1 MSDFLSNF
9 TSDKYKKDAEEHK
22 LVMPDTEVTETDIE
36 NSSVASVDSD
46 TLEDVMPDLSEV
58 DISDAVSD
66 EMLEDAITSDF
77 SHEAFEGEKNE
88 ENFTDVSED
97 ELDNETD
104 VSDDDL
110 ESFLMELAASSSEDD
125 MVVKDQSFAKKQK
138 IKRGIIAG
146 SSLLAVIAIA
156 WFYYGQAHVKLPDF
170 TGKSV
175 STAQTWADEHKVKLE
190 VKRVYDFEKEANIVI
205 KESDKNRTISKKKTV
220 NLTASLGAN
229 PKEKIE
235 LPDFSKMP
243 VAEAREF
250 IKKNKLEN
258 TSVQLDYSETVAKDT
273 YLKQTFANQAVTPE
287 TFKREDNLTLYY
299 SKGKEPV
306 VQNIEVPDFSSQTK
320 EQINTWS
327 KEKGV
332 KVAFEYA
339 GSESLEADKVISQSV
354 AKGQKVSK
362 VDTITI
368 KLSLGKPMT
377 VPDFS
382 RFTFD
387 ESSGAAKNLPVISK
401 QVYSDTVPYGGFISQ
416 SIPAGTQYFA
426 KDTIPDITAVYSLG
440 RVYIKDLKGQTEG
453 DLQGTFYNDYTSKGA
468 NISYRVQY
476 VNSPETK
483 GTVVGQSSLNEFVP
497 LSCTVFIQISNGH
510 EK

>member
-9 TSDKYKKDAEEHK
+9 TSDKYKKDAEEQE
-22 LVMPDTEVTETDIE
+22 LVTPDTEIPETAMENVT
-36 NSSVASVDSD
+36 
-46 TLEDVMPDLSEV
+46 PDLSEV
-58 DISDAVSD
+58 ANYDAVLADTTVRGLSC
-66 EMLEDAITSDF
+66 EMLDEETNAEDF
-77 SHEAFEGEKNE
+77 NE
-88 ENFTDVSED
+88 ITDVKNFNDTSED
-97 ELDNETD
+97 KLDNENFND
-104 VSDDDL
+104 VSDDEL
-110 ESFLMELAASSSEDD
+110 ASFLRELADVSSEDD
-125 MVVKDQSFAKKQK
+125 LVVKDQFFAKKQK

-146 SSLLAVIAIA
+146 SGLLAVIVIT
-156 WFYYGQAHVKLPDF
+156 WFYYGQTHVKLPDF
-170 TGKSV
+170 IGKSV

-190 VKRVYDFEKEANIVI
+190 VKRVYNFDKEANIVI

-273 YLKQTFANQAVTPE
+273 YLKQTFANQSVTPE

-306 VQNIEVPDFSSQTK
+306 VQNIDVPDFSSQTK

-332 KVAFEYA
+332 KVTFETA
-339 GSESLEADKVISQSV
+339 GSETIEADKVISQSV

-362 VDTITI
+362 ADIMII

-401 QVYSDTVPYGGFISQ
+401 QVYNDTVPYGGFISQ

-426 KDTIPDITAVYSLG
+426 KDTIPDIMAVYSLG

-468 NISYRVQY
+468 NIAYRVQY

-497 LSCTVFIQISNGH
+497 LSCTIFIQISNGH

>member
-1 MSDFLSNF
+1 MEN
-9 TSDKYKKDAEEHK
+9 
-22 LVMPDTEVTETDIE
+22 VT
-36 NSSVASVDSD
+36 
-46 TLEDVMPDLSEV
+46 PDLSEV
-58 DISDAVSD
+58 ANYDAVLADTTVRGLSC
-66 EMLEDAITSDF
+66 EMLDEETNAEDF
-77 SHEAFEGEKNE
+77 NE
-88 ENFTDVSED
+88 ITDVKNFNDTSED
-97 ELDNETD
+97 KLDNENFND
-104 VSDDDL
+104 VSDDEL
-110 ESFLMELAASSSEDD
+110 ASFLRELADVSSEDD
-125 MVVKDQSFAKKQK
+125 LVVKDQFFAKKQK

-146 SSLLAVIAIA
+146 SGLLAVIVIT
-156 WFYYGQAHVKLPDF
+156 WFYYGQTHVKLPDF
-170 TGKSV
+170 IGKSV

-190 VKRVYDFEKEANIVI
+190 VKRVYNFDKEANIVI

-273 YLKQTFANQAVTPE
+273 YLKQTFANQSVTPE

-306 VQNIEVPDFSSQTK
+306 VQNIDVPDFSSQTK

-332 KVAFEYA
+332 KVTFETA
-339 GSESLEADKVISQSV
+339 GSETIEADKVISQSV

-362 VDTITI
+362 ADIMII

-401 QVYSDTVPYGGFISQ
+401 QVYNDTVPYGGFISQ

-426 KDTIPDITAVYSLG
+426 KDTIPDIMAVYSLG

-468 NISYRVQY
+468 NIAYRVQY

-497 LSCTVFIQISNGH
+497 LSCTIFIQISNGH

>member
-22 LVMPDTEVTETDIE
+22 LVTPDTEVTETDIE

-46 TLEDVMPDLSEV
+46 TLEDVTSDLSEV

-156 WFYYGQAHVKLPDF
+156 WFYYGQTHVKLPDF

-190 VKRVYDFEKEANIVI
+190 VKRVYDFDKEANII
-205 KESDKNRTISKKKTV
+205 IEESDKNRTISKKKTV

-362 VDTITI
+362 ADTITI

>member
-1 MSDFLSNF
+1 
-9 TSDKYKKDAEEHK
+9 
-22 LVMPDTEVTETDIE
+22 
-36 NSSVASVDSD
+36 
-46 TLEDVMPDLSEV
+46 
-58 DISDAVSD
+58 
-66 EMLEDAITSDF
+66 
-77 SHEAFEGEKNE
+77 
-88 ENFTDVSED
+88 
-97 ELDNETD
+97 
-104 VSDDDL
+104 
-110 ESFLMELAASSSEDD
+110 
-125 MVVKDQSFAKKQK
+125 
-138 IKRGIIAG
+138 
-146 SSLLAVIAIA
+146 LAVIVIT
-156 WFYYGQAHVKLPDF
+156 WFYYGQTHVKLPDF
-170 TGKSV
+170 IGKSV

-190 VKRVYDFEKEANIVI
+190 VKRVYDFDKEANIVI

-273 YLKQTFANQAVTPE
+273 YLKQTFANQSVTPE

-306 VQNIEVPDFSSQTK
+306 VQNIDVPDFSSQTK

-332 KVAFEYA
+332 KVTFETA
-339 GSESLEADKVISQSV
+339 GSETIEADKVISQSV

-362 VDTITI
+362 ADIMII

-401 QVYSDTVPYGGFISQ
+401 QVYNDTVPYGGFISQ

-426 KDTIPDITAVYSLG
+426 KDTIPDIMAVYSLG

-468 NISYRVQY
+468 NIAYRVQY

-497 LSCTVFIQISNGH
+497 LSCTIFIQISNGH

>member
-9 TSDKYKKDAEEHK
+9 TSDKYKKDAEEQE
-22 LVMPDTEVTETDIE
+22 LVTPDTEIPETAMENVT
-36 NSSVASVDSD
+36 
-46 TLEDVMPDLSEV
+46 PDLSEV
-58 DISDAVSD
+58 ANYDAVSD
-66 EMLEDAITSDF
+66 DDVLADTTVRGLSCEMLDEETNAEDF
-77 SHEAFEGEKNE
+77 NE
-88 ENFTDVSED
+88 ITDVKNFNDTSED
-97 ELDNETD
+97 KLDNENFND
-104 VSDDDL
+104 VSDDEL
-110 ESFLMELAASSSEDD
+110 ASFLRELADVSSEDD
-125 MVVKDQSFAKKQK
+125 LVVKDQFFAKKQK

-146 SSLLAVIAIA
+146 SGLLAVIVIT
-156 WFYYGQAHVKLPDF
+156 WFYYGQTHVKLPDF
-170 TGKSV
+170 IGKSV

-190 VKRVYDFEKEANIVI
+190 VKRVYDFDKEANIVI

-273 YLKQTFANQAVTPE
+273 YLKQTFANQSVTPE
-287 TFKREDNLTLYY
+287 TFKREDNLILYY

-306 VQNIEVPDFSSQTK
+306 VQNIDVPDFSSQTK

-332 KVAFEYA
+332 KVTFETA
-339 GSESLEADKVISQSV
+339 GSETIEADKVISQSV

-362 VDTITI
+362 ADIMII

-401 QVYSDTVPYGGFISQ
+401 QVYNDTVPYGGFISQ

-426 KDTIPDITAVYSLG
+426 KDTIPDIMAVYSLG

-468 NISYRVQY
+468 NIAYRVQY

-497 LSCTVFIQISNGH
+497 LSCTIFIQISNGH

>member
-9 TSDKYKKDAEEHK
+9 TSDKYKKDAEEQE
-22 LVMPDTEVTETDIE
+22 LVMPDTEIPETAMENVT
-36 NSSVASVDSD
+36 
-46 TLEDVMPDLSEV
+46 PDLSEV
-58 DISDAVSD
+58 ANYDAVSD
-66 EMLEDAITSDF
+66 DDVLADTTIRGLSCEMLDEETNAEDF
-77 SHEAFEGEKNE
+77 NE
-88 ENFTDVSED
+88 ITDVKNFNDTSED
-97 ELDNETD
+97 KLDNENFND
-104 VSDDDL
+104 VSDDEL
-110 ESFLMELAASSSEDD
+110 ASFLRELADVSSEDD
-125 MVVKDQSFAKKQK
+125 LVVKDQFFAKKQK

-146 SSLLAVIAIA
+146 SGLLAVIVIT
-156 WFYYGQAHVKLPDF
+156 WFYYGQTHVKLPDF
-170 TGKSV
+170 IGKSV

-190 VKRVYDFEKEANIVI
+190 VKRVYNFDKEANIVI

-273 YLKQTFANQAVTPE
+273 YLKQTFANQSVTPE

-306 VQNIEVPDFSSQTK
+306 VQNIDVPDFSSQTK

-332 KVAFEYA
+332 KVTFETA
-339 GSESLEADKVISQSV
+339 GSETIEADKVISQSV

-362 VDTITI
+362 ADIMII

-401 QVYSDTVPYGGFISQ
+401 QVYNDTVPYGGFISQ

-426 KDTIPDITAVYSLG
+426 KDTIPDIMAVYSLG

-468 NISYRVQY
+468 NIAYRVQY

-497 LSCTVFIQISNGH
+497 LSCTIFIQISNGH

>member
-9 TSDKYKKDAEEHK
+9 TSDKYKKDAEEQE
-22 LVMPDTEVTETDIE
+22 LVTPDTEIPETAMENVT
-36 NSSVASVDSD
+36 
-46 TLEDVMPDLSEV
+46 PDLSEV
-58 DISDAVSD
+58 ANYDAVLADTTVRGLSC
-66 EMLEDAITSDF
+66 EMLDEETNAEDF
-77 SHEAFEGEKNE
+77 NE
-88 ENFTDVSED
+88 ITDVKNFNDTSED
-97 ELDNETD
+97 KLDNENFND
-104 VSDDDL
+104 VSDDEL
-110 ESFLMELAASSSEDD
+110 ASFLRELADVSSEDD
-125 MVVKDQSFAKKQK
+125 LVVKDQFFAKKQK

-146 SSLLAVIAIA
+146 SGLLAVIVIT
-156 WFYYGQAHVKLPDF
+156 WFYYGQTHVKLPDF
-170 TGKSV
+170 IGKSV

-190 VKRVYDFEKEANIVI
+190 VKRVYNFDKEANIVI

-273 YLKQTFANQAVTPE
+273 YLKQTFANQSVTPE

-306 VQNIEVPDFSSQTK
+306 VQNIDVPDFSSQTK

-332 KVAFEYA
+332 KVTFETA
-339 GSESLEADKVISQSV
+339 GSETIEADKVISQSV

-362 VDTITI
+362 ADIMII

-401 QVYSDTVPYGGFISQ
+401 QVYNDTVPYGGFISQ

-426 KDTIPDITAVYSLG
+426 KDTIPDIMAVYSLG

-453 DLQGTFYNDYTSKGA
+453 DLQGTFYNDYRSKGA
-468 NISYRVQY
+468 NIAYRVQY

-497 LSCTVFIQISNGH
+497 LSCTIFIQISNGH

>member
-9 TSDKYKKDAEEHK
+9 TSDKYKKDAEEQE
-22 LVMPDTEVTETDIE
+22 LVTPDTEIPETAMENVT
-36 NSSVASVDSD
+36 
-46 TLEDVMPDLSEV
+46 PDLSEV
-58 DISDAVSD
+58 ANYDAVSD
-66 EMLEDAITSDF
+66 DDVLADTTVRGLSCEMLDEETNAEDF
-77 SHEAFEGEKNE
+77 NE
-88 ENFTDVSED
+88 ITDVKNFNDTSED
-97 ELDNETD
+97 KLDNENFND
-104 VSDDDL
+104 VSDDEL
-110 ESFLMELAASSSEDD
+110 ASFLRELADVSSEDD
-125 MVVKDQSFAKKQK
+125 LVVKDQFFAKKQK

-146 SSLLAVIAIA
+146 SGLLAVIVIT
-156 WFYYGQAHVKLPDF
+156 WFYYGQTHVKLPDF
-170 TGKSV
+170 IGKSV

-190 VKRVYDFEKEANIVI
+190 VKRVYDFDKEANIVI

-273 YLKQTFANQAVTPE
+273 YLKQTFANQSVTPE
-287 TFKREDNLTLYY
+287 TFKREDNLILYY

-306 VQNIEVPDFSSQTK
+306 VQNIDVPDFSSQTK

-332 KVAFEYA
+332 KVTFETA
-339 GSESLEADKVISQSV
+339 GSETIEADKVISQSV

-362 VDTITI
+362 ADIMII

-387 ESSGAAKNLPVISK
+387 DSSGAAKNLPVISK
-401 QVYSDTVPYGGFISQ
+401 QVYNDTVPYGGFISQ

-426 KDTIPDITAVYSLG
+426 KDTIPDIMAVYSLG

-468 NISYRVQY
+468 NIAYRVQY

-497 LSCTVFIQISNGH
+497 LSCTIFIQISNGH

>member
-9 TSDKYKKDAEEHK
+9 TSDKYKKDAEEQE
-22 LVMPDTEVTETDIE
+22 LVTPDTEIPETAMENVT
-36 NSSVASVDSD
+36 
-46 TLEDVMPDLSEV
+46 PDLSEV
-58 DISDAVSD
+58 ANYDAVSD
-66 EMLEDAITSDF
+66 DDVLADTTVRGLSCEMLDEETNAEDF
-77 SHEAFEGEKNE
+77 NE
-88 ENFTDVSED
+88 ITDVKNFNDTSED
-97 ELDNETD
+97 KLDNENFND
-104 VSDDDL
+104 VSDDEL
-110 ESFLMELAASSSEDD
+110 ASFLRELADVSSEDD
-125 MVVKDQSFAKKQK
+125 LVVKDQFFAKKQK

-146 SSLLAVIAIA
+146 SGLLAVIVIT
-156 WFYYGQAHVKLPDF
+156 WFYYGQTHVKLPDF
-170 TGKSV
+170 IGKSV

-190 VKRVYDFEKEANIVI
+190 VKRVYDFDKEANIVI
-205 KESDKNRTISKKKTV
+205 KDSDKNRTISKKKTV

-273 YLKQTFANQAVTPE
+273 YLKQTFANQSVTPE

-306 VQNIEVPDFSSQTK
+306 VQNIDVPDFSSQTK

-332 KVAFEYA
+332 KVTFETA
-339 GSESLEADKVISQSV
+339 GSETIEADKVISQSV

-362 VDTITI
+362 ADIMII

-401 QVYSDTVPYGGFISQ
+401 QVYNDTVPYGGFISQ

-426 KDTIPDITAVYSLG
+426 KDTIPDIMAVYSLG

-468 NISYRVQY
+468 NIAYRVQY

-497 LSCTVFIQISNGH
+497 LSCTIFIQISNGH

>member
-9 TSDKYKKDAEEHK
+9 TSDKYKKDAEEQE
-22 LVMPDTEVTETDIE
+22 LVTPDTEIPETAMENVT
-36 NSSVASVDSD
+36 
-46 TLEDVMPDLSEV
+46 PDLSEV
-58 DISDAVSD
+58 ANYDAVLADTTVRGLSC
-66 EMLEDAITSDF
+66 EMLDEETNAEDF
-77 SHEAFEGEKNE
+77 NE
-88 ENFTDVSED
+88 ITDVKNFNDTSED
-97 ELDNETD
+97 KLDNENFND
-104 VSDDDL
+104 VSDDEL
-110 ESFLMELAASSSEDD
+110 ASFLRELADVSSEDD
-125 MVVKDQSFAKKQK
+125 LVVKDQFFAKKQK

-146 SSLLAVIAIA
+146 SGLLAVIVIT
-156 WFYYGQAHVKLPDF
+156 WFYYGQTHVKLPDF
-170 TGKSV
+170 IGKSV

-190 VKRVYDFEKEANIVI
+190 VKRVYNFDKEANIVI

-273 YLKQTFANQAVTPE
+273 YLKQTFANQSVTPE

-306 VQNIEVPDFSSQTK
+306 VQNIDVPDFSSQTK

-332 KVAFEYA
+332 KVTFETA
-339 GSESLEADKVISQSV
+339 GSETIEADKVISQSV

-362 VDTITI
+362 ADIMII

-401 QVYSDTVPYGGFISQ
+401 QVYNDTVPYGGFISQ

-426 KDTIPDITAVYSLG
+426 KDTIPDIMAVYSLG
-440 RVYIKDLKGQTEG
+440 RVYIKDLKGQTED

-468 NISYRVQY
+468 NIAYRVQY

-497 LSCTVFIQISNGH
+497 LSCTIFIQISNGH

>member
-9 TSDKYKKDAEEHK
+9 TSDKYKKDAEEQE
-22 LVMPDTEVTETDIE
+22 LVMPDTEIPETAMENVT
-36 NSSVASVDSD
+36 
-46 TLEDVMPDLSEV
+46 PDLSEV
-58 DISDAVSD
+58 ANYDAVLADTTVRGLSC
-66 EMLEDAITSDF
+66 EMLDEETNAEDF
-77 SHEAFEGEKNE
+77 NE
-88 ENFTDVSED
+88 ITDVKNFNDTSED
-97 ELDNETD
+97 KLDNENFND
-104 VSDDDL
+104 VSDDEL
-110 ESFLMELAASSSEDD
+110 ASFLRELADVSSEDD
-125 MVVKDQSFAKKQK
+125 LVVKDQFFAKKQK

-146 SSLLAVIAIA
+146 SGLLAVIVIT
-156 WFYYGQAHVKLPDF
+156 WFYYGQTHVKLPDF
-170 TGKSV
+170 IGKSV

-190 VKRVYDFEKEANIVI
+190 VKRVYNFDKEANIVI

-273 YLKQTFANQAVTPE
+273 YLKQTFANQSVTPE

-306 VQNIEVPDFSSQTK
+306 VQNIDVPDFSSQTK

-332 KVAFEYA
+332 KVTFETA
-339 GSESLEADKVISQSV
+339 GSETIEADKVISQSV

-362 VDTITI
+362 ADIMII

-401 QVYSDTVPYGGFISQ
+401 QVYNDTVPYGGFISQ

-426 KDTIPDITAVYSLG
+426 KDTIPDIMAVYSLG

-468 NISYRVQY
+468 NIAYRVQY

-497 LSCTVFIQISNGH
+497 LSCTIFIQISNGH